1 MRNHPDF
8 SFPIFNLKMKL
19 SNKTFFIFLA
29 VLFACGCLMPLI
41 FIVIILTFDY
51 YWICQIAAFFIIFK
65 FFPTIAYLIGGLC
78 TLCVYK
84 GNQWYKLAG
93 YMLLFTS
100 LIVFIGALA
109 ISIASCERPKDIL
122 FIPLCTLGIWVVTS
136 ILPTIL
142 VAYITKSLIDK
153 YKDKMKKGV

>member
-1 MRNHPDF
+1 
-8 SFPIFNLKMKL
+8 MKL

-41 FIVIILTFDY
+41 FIVIILTVDY
-51 YWICQIAAFFIIFK
+51 YWICQIAALFIVFK

-78 TLCVYK
+78 ALYFYK

-109 ISIASCERPKDIL
+109 VSIASFGKPKEIL
-122 FIPLCTLGIWVVTS
+122 FIPLLVLGIWIATADF
-136 ILPTIL
+136 PTIL
-142 VAYITKSLIDK
+142 LRYITKT
-153 YKDKMKKGV
+153 M